1 MDVRAVV
8 GNIATQEVDAVVVNL
23 FQGVQSPGGA
33 TGAVDRA
40 LDGAISGLIADGEIK
55 GKKGEL
61 TLIHTLGKIAPKRVL
76 VVGLGKQES
85 FNLETLGNLA
95 AEGARYLRGIG
106 VKRAA
111 SIVHGAG
118 VGGLGAGAA
127 AQAMT
132 EGTLLGLY
140 TFKKLKSGSDD
151 GGGLE
156 ELLLVEQES
165 DKLAAVESGVR
176 VGTILAEAASLAR
189 TLGNEPANRLTPTR
203 LAEIAGD
210 VARDAD
216 LEITVFDEDQC
227 REMGM
232 NAYLGVA
239 RGSNEPPKFIVLNY
253 KGDPDN
259 PENNLGIVGKGITF
273 DSGGISLKPAANMGA
288 MKGDMSGGS
297 SAISSMLAIGK
308 LKPRINVTAIVAATE
323 NMPSGTATK
332 PGDILTAMN
341 GKTIEVD
348 NTDAEGRVTLA
359 DAITYA
365 KQLGLTRLIDI
376 ATLTGAVR
384 TALGDLR
391 LGLFTNNQ
399 QWADQVLRASEAAG
413 ERMWQLPM
421 DEEYK
426 ELNHSDWA
434 DVKNSGGPSAGSI
447 TAAHF
452 IGVFA
457 EDTPWVHLD
466 IAGVARLPKNRGLY
480 VTGHTGIPVR
490 SLVRLT
496 LDLAMAR

>member
-1 MDVRAVV
+1 MEVRAVV
-8 GNIATQEVDAVVVNL
+8 GDIATQEVDAIVVNL
-23 FQGVQSPGGA
+23 FQGVESPGGG
-33 TGAVDRA
+33 TGAVDKA

-76 VVGLGKQES
+76 VVGLGKQDGL
-85 FNLETLGNLA
+85 NLEVVGDVA
-95 AEGARYLRGIG
+95 AETARYLRGKG

-118 VGGLGAGAA
+118 TGGLSAGAA

-140 TFKKLKSGSDD
+140 TFKQLKSTASDD
-151 GGGLE
+151 GGLE
-156 ELLLVEQES
+156 ELLLVDNES
-165 DKLAAVESGVR
+165 DKLPALESGVR
-176 VGTILAEAASLAR
+176 VGSILAEATSLAR
-189 TLGNEPANRLTPTR
+189 TLGNEPANRMTPTR
-203 LAEIAGD
+203 LAEVAGD

-216 LEITVFDEDQC
+216 LDITVFDEDQC
-227 REMGM
+227 RELGM

-239 RGSNEPPKFIVLNY
+239 RGSNEPPKFIVLSY

-376 ATLTGAVR
+376 ATLTGAIR

-391 LGLFTNNQ
+391 LGVFTNNQ

-490 SLVRLT
+490 SLVRLA

>member
-8 GNIATQEVDAVVVNL
+8 GDIATQEVDAVVVNL
-23 FQGVQSPGGA
+23 FQGVQSPGGG
-33 TGAVDRA
+33 TGAVDKA

-61 TLIHTLGKIAPKRVL
+61 TLIHTLGKISPKRVL
-76 VVGLGKQES
+76 VVGLGKQGS
-85 FNLETLGNLA
+85 LTLEAVGDVA
-95 AEGARYLRGIG
+95 AESARYLRKIG

-118 VGGLGAGAA
+118 TGGLDAGAA

-132 EGTLLGLY
+132 EGALLGLY
-140 TFKKLKSGSDD
+140 TFKQLKSSSSDD
-151 GGGLE
+151 EGGPQ

-165 DKLAAVESGVR
+165 DKLPALEEGVR
-176 VGTILAEAASLAR
+176 VGSILAEAASLAR
-189 TLGNEPANRLTPTR
+189 TLGNEPANRMTPTR

-239 RGSNEPPKFIVLNY
+239 RGSNEPPKFIVLSY

-273 DSGGISLKPAANMGA
+273 DSGGISLKPAAGMGA
-288 MKGDMSGGS
+288 MKGDMSGAS
-297 SAISSMLAIGK
+297 SAIGSMLAIGR

-332 PGDILTAMN
+332 PGDILRAMN

-365 KQLGLTRLIDI
+365 KQIGLVRLVDI
-376 ATLTGAVR
+376 ATLTGAIR

-399 QWADQVLRASEAAG
+399 DWADQVLRASEAAG

-434 DVKNSGGPSAGSI
+434 DVKNTGGPSAGSI

-490 SLVRLT
+490 SLVRLA
-496 LDLAMAR
+496 LDLAG